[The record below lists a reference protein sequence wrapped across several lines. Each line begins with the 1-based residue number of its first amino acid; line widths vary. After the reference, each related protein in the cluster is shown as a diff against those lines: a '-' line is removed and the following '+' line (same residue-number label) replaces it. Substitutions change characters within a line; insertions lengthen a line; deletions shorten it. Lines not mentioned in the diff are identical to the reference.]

1 MTDVSKELLEI
12 AEKVDC
18 FRMKPRAGTLCKDR
32 SCPFNC
38 RYSSATLP
46 YCAYNNLLCR
56 AAALL
61 KLCAGYHKAQVHNI
75 GNVEKPDYVTEEQF
89 RAVMNNVVEALEH
102 TDRGE
107 MWPYDEKPVIGQAF
121 SPD

>member
-1 MTDVSKELLEI
+1 M
-12 AEKVDC
+12 AEKLDC
-18 FRMKPRAGTLCKDR
+18 FRLKPLNEPLCVNR
-32 SCPFNC
+32 NCPFNC
-38 RYSSATLP
+38 RYDKESLP
-46 YCAYNNLLCR
+46 YCAYNNLLYR
-56 AAALL
+56 AASML

-75 GNVEKPDYVTEEQF
+75 GNVEKPDWVTEEQF

-107 MWPYDEKPVIGQAF
+107 MWPYDEPPVVGQAF